1 MTIYCKCPLFS
12 PTLPIT
18 QIPLIIWNKNLF
30 QSQASQ
36 LLVFKWD
43 RVAKGTEQ
51 TEMTQ
56 IQAESRTFSAKIWFK
71 DHKILT
77 IFFFFLVSSSIYI
90 LYFSEYFFL
99 WFNVWMNS
107 SRIQESLTFTP
118 NERTALRA
126 CIHICSTP
134 ATVHYI
140 AYSFNQTIWSW

>member
-1 MTIYCKCPLFS
+1 MTIYCKRPLFS

-77 IFFFFLVSSSIYI
+77 ILFFFFKSAAASTYCIFQSISSCD
-90 LYFSEYFFL
+90 LMSE
-99 WFNVWMNS
+99 W
-107 SRIQESLTFTP
+107 
-118 NERTALRA
+118 
-126 CIHICSTP
+126 IHHEFRS
-134 ATVHYI
+134 H
-140 AYSFNQTIWSW
+140 